1 MDFGLVLQNDP
12 PAKTLVD
19 RMVRAEQLGFTHG
32 WTFDSA
38 VLWQEPFVIYSR
50 ILEHT
55 QRLVV
60 GPMVTNP
67 GTRTW
72 EVTASTF
79 ATLNDM
85 YGNRTICGIGRGDS
99 AMRVAGRKPATL
111 GLLAEAMRVIKDL
124 AEGREAEFGGT
135 AMRIPWIKDGSL
147 PVWMAAYGP
156 KALELTGR
164 QADGYILQLADPF
177 LTEWMVKAVRKAAAD
192 AGRDPA
198 SVKVCVAAPAYVTDG
213 SAEGYAHALD
223 QCRWFGG
230 MVGNHVADLV
240 SRYGETSGMVPP
252 ELTTYIKARE
262 KYDYSHHGRAGNPDT
277 EFVPDEIVERF
288 CLVGPAEAHIAKL
301 EQLRALGVDQ
311 FAVYAMHDEIDDTI
325 ERYADAVIPTFS

>member
-19 RMVRAEQLGFTHG
+19 RMVRAEQRGFTHG

-55 QRLVV
+55 ERLVV

-111 GLLAEAMRVIKDL
+111 GVLGEAMRVLKDL

-135 AMRIPWIKDGSL
+135 TMRL
-147 PVWMAAYGP
+147 R
-156 KALELTGR
+156 LR
-164 QADGYILQLADPF
+164 
-177 LTEWMVKAVRKAAAD
+177 
-192 AGRDPA
+192 PA
-198 SVKVCVAAPAYVTDG
+198 
-213 SAEGYAHALD
+213 
-223 QCRWFGG
+223 
-230 MVGNHVADLV
+230 
-240 SRYGETSGMVPP
+240 
-252 ELTTYIKARE
+252 
-262 KYDYSHHGRAGNPDT
+262 
-277 EFVPDEIVERF
+277 
-288 CLVGPAEAHIAKL
+288 
-301 EQLRALGVDQ
+301 
-311 FAVYAMHDEIDDTI
+311 
-325 ERYADAVIPTFS
+325 